1 MPENEFRYGDVE
13 FRQDDDGL
21 GVVVGTV
28 IRYGDVAKLPW
39 GTEEFKAGA
48 FENVESEDL
57 IANRMHQRTQPI
69 ARTGAGLVVVDGPE
83 ELRAEVTLP
92 DTTFGRDTATELS
105 LRILR
110 GLSLEFRAIEDTVN
124 EDTEHRVIS
133 KAEMFGFGVVD
144 RPAYPGSVASMR
156 AWGEYRTAHGLRVPG
171 ASTGHEFISS
181 KGAPRDMRLR
191 EAR

>member
-13 FRQDDDGL
+13 FRQGDDGL

-28 IRYGDVAKLPW
+28 IRYGDLAKLPW

-48 FENVESEDL
+48 FENVESADL

-69 ARTGAGLVVVDGPE
+69 ARTGAGLKVMDDGE
-83 ELRAEVTLP
+83 ALRAEITLP
-92 DTTFGRDTATELS
+92 DTTAGRDVANELG
-105 LRILR
+105 LRLLR

-124 EDTEHRVIS
+124 EDTQHRVVS

-156 AWGEYRTAHGLRVPG
+156 AWGEYRTACGLITPDRPEPEPVTTRRFRT
-171 ASTGHEFISS
+171 AC
-181 KGAPRDMRLR
+181 
-191 EAR
+191 